1 MTFTILSLFDF
12 AVKTIAVFAT
22 DSKRVIVIS
31 CKKQQIKFSK
41 IPRHLTE

>member
-1 MTFTILSLFDF
+1 MTFTILSLFDS

-31 CKKQQIKFSK
+31 CKKTADQI
-41 IPRHLTE
+41 